1 MIYDYMAKYDM
12 DYLGCIAII
21 DEQPLLFIIYDDNI
35 LDGLPL
41 LDIENQY
48 TIIKPNEIVIVA
60 FSMFYEEEKFNISLL
75 DDYDINFNLMT
86 YNIMPLYIHTLKTRG
101 LAIEDILELGFFD
114 VLTFSVLYDFLK
126 ETTN

>member
-48 TIIKPNEIVIVA
+48 TIINELAPVA
-60 FSMFYEEEKFNISLL
+60 TEHDEEEKFNISLL